1 MEIVPS
7 NCAGLTDSPLLP
19 APPRSQY
26 VTSVA
31 ISENVSQLT
40 PQASIQKVKLLLGS
54 GNFPIQPS
62 VLSISNRSVTIKDGR
77 TSSAVNT
84 FPLNSVAMVQVG
96 GVAWRGGGELCVYHH
111 LPVTQ

>member
-1 MEIVPS
+1 MHR
-7 NCAGLTDSPLLP
+7 L
-19 APPRSQY
+19 
-26 VTSVA
+26 SVKA
-31 ISENVSQLT
+31 HYNWLT